1 MVNRR
6 HIRIKVMQSIY
17 AVLQSRSDDLKK
29 EEKFLLFN
37 IHKAKDL
44 YVLQLLFLLAVRDLS
59 LEHIEIKKKKY
70 LATDEDRNPN
80 LKFVENS
87 VLQSIENSQELKEY
101 ASQKKLDLWK
111 DNREYVRIVLDQM
124 TADEKYLSYMSSGR
138 SDFQEDR
145 DFIIYLFK
153 EIVAPNEKLFDF
165 YESINLGWV
174 DDYPLVNTMILKTMK
189 QLKVSHSFD
198 LKDLVVKQDDE
209 EFLLELFRKTV
220 LHQDEFT
227 NEIDEKT
234 PNWDTERIADL
245 DMILIKMALTEFV
258 YFPSIPTKVTINEYI
273 EIAKDYSTTK
283 SSYFINGVLDKLLK
297 DYNNSGKLKKI
308 GRGLL

>member
-29 EEKFLLFN
+29 QEKFLLFN

-80 LKFVENS
+80 MRFIENS
-87 VLQSIENSQELKEY
+87 VLAAIENSKALKEY
-101 ASQKKLDLWK
+101 ANSKKLDLWK
-111 DNREYVRIVLDQM
+111 DNREYVRIALDEM
-124 TADEKYLSYMSSGR
+124 TQDETYQEYMSSRAGN
-138 SDFQEDR
+138 FEEDR
-145 DFIIYLFK
+145 SFIIHLFK

-174 DDYPLVNTMILKTMK
+174 DDYPLVNTMILKTLKQMK
-189 QLKVSHSFD
+189 SSHAFD
-198 LKDLVVKQDDE
+198 LKDLVVKEDDE
-209 EFLLELFRKTV
+209 EFLLELFQKTL

-227 NEIDEKT
+227 GEIDAKT

-245 DMILIKMALTEFV
+245 DMILIKMALTEFL

-297 DYNNSGKLKKI
+297 EYNNSGKLKKI

>member
-29 EEKFLLFN
+29 QEKFLLFN

-70 LATDEDRNPN
+70 LATEEDRNPN

-87 VLQSIENSQELKEY
+87 VLKSIENSEALKDY
-101 ASQKKLDLWK
+101 AAEKKLDLWQ

-124 TADEKYLSYMSSGR
+124 TSDEKYLEYMNSER
-138 SDFQEDR
+138 NDFQEDR

-153 EIVAPNEKLFDF
+153 EIVAPNEKLF
-165 YESINLGWV
+165 
-174 DDYPLVNTMILKTMK
+174 
-189 QLKVSHSFD
+189 
-198 LKDLVVKQDDE
+198 
-209 EFLLELFRKTV
+209 
-220 LHQDEFT
+220 
-227 NEIDEKT
+227 
-234 PNWDTERIADL
+234 
-245 DMILIKMALTEFV
+245 
-258 YFPSIPTKVTINEYI
+258 YF
-273 EIAKDYSTTK
+273 
-283 SSYFINGVLDKLLK
+283 
-297 DYNNSGKLKKI
+297 
-308 GRGLL
+308 

>member
-29 EEKFLLFN
+29 QEKFLLFN

-59 LEHIEIKKKKY
+59 MEHIEIKKKKY
-70 LATDEDRNPN
+70 LATEEDRNPN

-87 VLQSIENSQELKEY
+87 VLKSIENSPALKDY
-101 ASQKKLDLWK
+101 ARDKKLDQWK

-124 TADEKYLSYMSSGR
+124 TEDEKYVAYMNSGR
-138 SDFQEDR
+138 NDFKEDR

-174 DDYPLVNTMILKTMK
+174 DDYPMVNTMILKTFKQMK
-189 QLKVSHSFD
+189 ASYSFD
-198 LKDLVVKQDDE
+198 LKDLVVKEDDE
-209 EFLLELFRKTV
+209 EFLLELFRKAV

-227 NEIDEKT
+227 EEIDAKT

-245 DMILIKMALTEFV
+245 DMILIKMALTEFL